1 MTGSYRPTPA
11 YWQYD
16 IRGNNSSAVGAKA
29 VVNSE
34 TSKIMPWTAAYE
46 QIAEVRVAALHGAAD
61 DPKRPLTQALK
72 CRIFS

>member
-1 MTGSYRPTPA
+1 MTGSYWPTPA

-16 IRGNNSSAVGAKA
+16 ICGNNSSTVGAKA

-61 DPKRPLTQALK
+61 DPKRTLIVRLSV
-72 CRIFS
+72 R

>member
-1 MTGSYRPTPA
+1 MKPEQDQTPA

-16 IRGNNSSAVGAKA
+16 IRDNNSSAVGAKA

-46 QIAEVRVAALHGAAD
+46 QIAEVWVAWGCR
-61 DPKRPLTQALK
+61 RPVAVNCK
-72 CRIFS
+72 